1 MRPRAAQP
9 SVFRGIGRC
18 CAPRPS
24 GRASPPR
31 RLYRIPP
38 RAACLFTFGIE
49 LILPIRDTGIAY
61 FSDIDL
67 ALFDNG

>member
-1 MRPRAAQP
+1 MLRAAT
-9 SVFRGIGRC
+9 VG
-18 CAPRPS
+18 PRVAAATTLS
-24 GRASPPR
+24 NS
-31 RLYRIPP
+31 P